1 MKILMY
7 RWKAYNQQDIIDNLI
22 KRGHEVSEIFGEM
35 SNFDTDVIFYNK
47 FVKKLES
54 DNFDMVLTVNY
65 FPLISIAC
73 QERNIPYVSWCCD
86 CPLGTMYHETVYNP
100 VNTIFTFDMLNAIEF
115 KAMGANVHY
124 LPLCAEID
132 RVDKLIAESEDL
144 AEYDCDIS
152 FIGSMYNK
160 NSYDEVYDHLPEYLQ
175 GYFDAV
181 MKMQMNIYGEYLL
194 DDMLDSKTVNELNR
208 HFLLA
213 KSDQSFSDLSLV
225 FSTTVLGFKIAQMER
240 KSLIAELSKYNE
252 VDLYTDDENVCMP
265 GVRNRG
271 LADYWNK
278 APKIYN
284 RSKINLNFT
293 IRNIRSGLPLRI
305 WDILGAGGFLITNYQ
320 PEIEMYFKNGEDL
333 VFFTEKDDLRE
344 KVSYYLTHEEERKRI
359 AMNGQRKVRKLHGY
373 QQRFDEMKK
382 IIQDI

>member
-22 KRGHEVSEIFGEM
+22 KRGHEVDELFGEM
-35 SNFDTDVIFYNK
+35 SNFDTDFIFYNK
-47 FVKKLES
+47 FIRKLES
-54 DNFDMVLTVNY
+54 DKFDMVLTVNY
-65 FPLISIAC
+65 FPLISTAC

-86 CPLGTMYHETVYNP
+86 CPLGTMYHESVYNP
-100 VNTIFTFDMLNAIEF
+100 VNTIFAFDMLNAIEF

-124 LPLCAEID
+124 LPLCAEVD
-132 RVDKLIAESEDL
+132 RVDNLLRESKDL
-144 AEYDCDIS
+144 DEYDCDIS

-160 NSYDEVYDHLPEYLQ
+160 NSYDEVYDHLPEYLK

-194 DDMLDSKTVNELNR
+194 DDMLDSKTVSELNR

-213 KSDQSFSDLSLV
+213 KSDKSFSDLSLV

-240 KSLIAELSKYNE
+240 KSLIAELSKYNK
-252 VDLYTDDENVCMP
+252 VDLYTDDESIIMP

-271 LADYWNK
+271 LADYWNV
-278 APKIYN
+278 APKIFN
-284 RSKINLNFT
+284 RSRINLNFT

-305 WDILGAGGFLITNYQ
+305 WDIMGAGGFLITNYQ
-320 PEIEMYFKNGEDL
+320 PELEMYFKNGEDL
-333 VFFTEKDDLRE
+333 VFFTDKEDLND
-344 KVSYYLTHEEERKRI
+344 KVKYYLENEDERKAI
-359 AMNGQRKVRKLHGY
+359 ALNGWNKVRELHNY
-373 QQRFDEMKK
+373 QKRFDEMSK
-382 IIQDI
+382 IISGI

>member
-22 KRGHEVSEIFGEM
+22 KRGHHISEIFGEM
-35 SNFDTDVIFYNK
+35 NNFDTDFVFYKK
-47 FVKKLES
+47 FVRKLES
-54 DNFDMVLTVNY
+54 DDFDMVLTVNY
-65 FPLISIAC
+65 FPLISMAC

-100 VNTIFTFDMLNAIEF
+100 VNTIFTFDMLNMIEF
-115 KAMGANVHY
+115 KTMGANVHY
-124 LPLCAEID
+124 LPLCAETE
-132 RVDKLIAESEDL
+132 RVEKLLRDSTDL
-144 AEYDCDIS
+144 EEYDCDIS
-152 FIGSMYNK
+152 FVGSMYNK

-194 DDMLDSKTVNELNR
+194 DDMLDSRTVNELNK

-213 KSDQSFSDLSLV
+213 KSDQSFSDLSLI

-240 KSLIAELSKYNE
+240 KTLIAELSKHNQL
-252 VDLYTDDENVCMP
+252 DLYTDDENVNMP
-265 GVRNRG
+265 GVLNRG
-271 LADYWNK
+271 LADYWNVS
-278 APKIYN
+278 PKIFN

-305 WDILGAGGFLITNYQ
+305 WDIMGAGGFLITNYQ
-320 PEIEMYFKNGEDL
+320 PELDMYFKNGEDI
-333 VFFTEKDDLRE
+333 VYFSDKKDLQK
-344 KVSYYLTHEEERKRI
+344 KVDYYLSHEEERKRI
-359 AMNGQRKVRKLHGY
+359 ALNGWRKVKELHGY
-373 QQRFDEMKK
+373 QQRFDEMSK
-382 IIQDI
+382 IISGI

>member
-65 FPLISIAC
+65 FPLISMAC
-73 QERNIPYVSWCCD
+73 QEKGIQYVSWCCD

-100 VNTIFTFDMLNAIEF
+100 VNVIFTFDMLNAIEF

-124 LPLCAEID
+124 LPLCAEVE
-132 RVDKLIAESEDL
+132 RVDKLLAESDDL
-144 AEYDCDIS
+144 SNYACDIS
-152 FIGSMYNK
+152 FVGSMYNK
-160 NSYDEVYDHLPEYLQ
+160 NSYDEVYEHLPEYLQ

-194 DDMLDSKTVNELNR
+194 DDMLESRTINELNR

-213 KSDQSFSDLSLV
+213 KSEQSFSDLGLV

-240 KSLIAELSKYNE
+240 KSLIAELSKCCE
-252 VDLYTDDENVCMP
+252 VDLYTDDDKIVMP
-265 GVRNRG
+265 RVRNRG
-271 LADYWNK
+271 LADYWTV
-278 APKIYN
+278 APKIFN
-284 RSKINLNFT
+284 SSRINLNFT
-293 IRNIRSGLPLRI
+293 IRNIRSGLPLRL
-305 WDILGAGGFLITNYQ
+305 WDIIGAGGFLITNYQ
-320 PEIEMYFKNGEDL
+320 PELEMYFKNGEDL
-333 VFFTEKDDLRE
+333 VFFMDKDDLKE
-344 KVSYYLTHEEERKRI
+344 KVCYYLEHEEERKQI
-359 AMNGQRKVRKLHGY
+359 ALNGQRKVRELHGY
-373 QQRFDEMKK
+373 QQRFDEMSK
-382 IIQDI
+382 IIVGL

>member
-22 KRGHEVSEIFGEM
+22 KRGHEVDELFGEM
-35 SNFDTDVIFYNK
+35 SNFDTDFIFYNK
-47 FVKKLES
+47 FIRKLES
-54 DNFDMVLTVNY
+54 DKFDMVLTVNY
-65 FPLISIAC
+65 FPLISMAC

-86 CPLGTMYHETVYNP
+86 CPLGTMYHESVYNP
-100 VNTIFTFDMLNAIEF
+100 VNTIFAFDMLNAIEF

-124 LPLCAEID
+124 LPLCAEVD
-132 RVDKLIAESEDL
+132 RVDNLLRESKDL
-144 AEYDCDIS
+144 DEYDCDIS

-160 NSYDEVYDHLPEYLQ
+160 NSYDEVYDHLPEYLK

-194 DDMLDSKTVNELNR
+194 DDMLDSKTVSELNR

-213 KSDQSFSDLSLV
+213 KSDKSFSDLSLV

-240 KSLIAELSKYNE
+240 KSMIAELSKYNK
-252 VDLYTDDENVCMP
+252 VDLYTDDESIIMP

-271 LADYWNK
+271 LADYWNV
-278 APKIYN
+278 APKIFN
-284 RSKINLNFT
+284 RSRINLNFT

-305 WDILGAGGFLITNYQ
+305 WDIMGAGGFLITNYQ
-320 PEIEMYFKNGEDL
+320 PELEMYFKNGEDL
-333 VFFTEKDDLRE
+333 VFFTDKEDLND
-344 KVSYYLTHEEERKRI
+344 KVKYYLENEDERKAI
-359 AMNGQRKVRKLHGY
+359 ALNGWNKVRELHNY
-373 QQRFDEMKK
+373 QKRFDEMSK
-382 IIQDI
+382 IISGI

>member
-252 VDLYTDDENVCMP
+252 VDLYTDDESVCMP